1 MPVDKLCTRREKNL
15 NTDRMCCC
23 TRLHRHQIHLISYGI
38 VSCGLITTGL
48 VFTVFAIF
56 QKESQIGKV
65 WLAGPTTMVVG
76 LVLAG
81 KVVIDWGPAMLHA
94 REGSID
100 SRLFDQLHQPAPSR
114 YPEPLRPQTVN
125 QMRIEHEPKCNG
137 SGSSPAS
144 FVQYNNNNAQSPI
157 GYRPPMQFIHSPVS
171 ENGIPRM
178 VHTGGRLPRS
188 SIGCIPPRQAERP
201 SPEQCL
207 IYSQYNASLNKLPN
221 HDDRYYALPRHMNN
235 HKNSSSPRRSPRPSI
250 YNTYSNYSSN
260 PSNHSGHSNH
270 SGNSHSGEQSIALS
284 DVSVPCHCG
293 VHVPQPLLSSV

>member
-1 MPVDKLCTRREKNL
+1 MKTN
-15 NTDRMCCC
+15 
-23 TRLHRHQIHLISYGI
+23 
-38 VSCGLITTGL
+38 
-48 VFTVFAIF
+48 FF
-56 QKESQIGKV
+56 KV

-100 SRLFDQLHQPAPSR
+100 SRLFDQVICNTRSNVFKDNHYKFQLHQPAPSR

-207 IYSQYNASLNKLPN
+207 IYSQYNASLNKLPVCQFYQVQKN
-221 HDDRYYALPRHMNN
+221 VFNCWKFFHM
-235 HKNSSSPRRSPRPSI
+235 KSK
-250 YNTYSNYSSN
+250 TYGLQRWWQIRLSSN
-260 PSNHSGHSNH
+260 KHLILVRFSCVEVLNFYNLTRQ
-270 SGNSHSGEQSIALS
+270 NKA
-284 DVSVPCHCG
+284 SVKKNT
-293 VHVPQPLLSSV
+293 LNF